1 MMIFIIGKMWM
12 KVLDPVFTISV
23 WSLVLSGRLETKATE
38 AKNAGVLVMMV
49 DAAAVSNNAESIAS
63 NEKLSYVTDKFDV
76 LPFNLVLQRSLCTGK
91 ANLLQVNK
99 IMYLG

>member
-1 MMIFIIGKMWM
+1 
-12 KVLDPVFTISV
+12 
-23 WSLVLSGRLETKATE
+23 
-38 AKNAGVLVMMV
+38 MMV

-91 ANLLQVNK
+91 ADLLPVNK
-99 IMYLG
+99 TMYHGSLTGKLDHIPWSCKQDNVPWFINRYVGPHTMVY